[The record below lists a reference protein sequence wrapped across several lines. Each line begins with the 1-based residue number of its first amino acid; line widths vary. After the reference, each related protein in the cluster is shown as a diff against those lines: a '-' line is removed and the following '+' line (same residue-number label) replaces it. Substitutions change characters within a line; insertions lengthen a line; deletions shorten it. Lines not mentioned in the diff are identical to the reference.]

1 MSFEDN
7 EHANGAGGR
16 FNGLD
21 EKYKAGGR
29 PRVYDEEKSSTI
41 YEAISEAMDFFS
53 LRGRTHD
60 EITLGSPL
68 LADMTAVELAKEFKA
83 IHCLKEAIDLLDKE
97 VSRIYDHMRLVVIP
111 ARFEADG
118 ISNMKVEGVGRVQL
132 TGDIYAGIVKGRED
146 SAFEWLDD
154 NGRGDLVKRT
164 VNSSSLKAVLKQALQ
179 NGEELPDFFK
189 AEPFTRASIV
199 KA

>member
-1 MSFEDN
+1 MAYEDN
-7 EHANGAGGR
+7 EFSNGANGR
-16 FNGLD
+16 FDGLE
-21 EKYKAGGR
+21 EKFKAGGQ
-29 PRVYDEEKSSTI
+29 PRGFAPEKR
-41 YEAISEAMDFFS
+41 EAIASAIEVVAAFF
-53 LRGRTHD
+53 TK
-60 EITLGSPL
+60 EPQTLEGDISTTDL
-68 LADMTAVELAKEFKA
+68 LLEFKQVRD
-83 IHCLKEAIDLLDKE
+83 LKDAIDILDKE
-97 VSRIYDHMRLVVIP
+97 AGRLHDFLRLVAVP
-111 ARFEADG
+111 ARFEAEG
-118 ISNMKVEGVGRVQL
+118 ISNMKVVGVGRVQL
-132 TGDIYAGIVKGRED
+132 AGDLYAGIVKGRED